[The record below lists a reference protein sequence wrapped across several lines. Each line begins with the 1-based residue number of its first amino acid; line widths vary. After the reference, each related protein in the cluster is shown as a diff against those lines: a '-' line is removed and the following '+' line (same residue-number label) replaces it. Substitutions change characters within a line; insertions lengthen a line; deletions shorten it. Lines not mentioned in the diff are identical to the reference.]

1 VIHNQAE
8 HRDAFGRFLVE
19 QITDAQIVG
28 VPGENYLFFAGD
40 YEPVINEV
48 AAFLTGEP
56 PQVEIDCILTTV
68 MFTDIVDSTRVAA
81 EIGDQRWRAILD
93 SHDRVV
99 REQLRRFRGEE
110 VNTTG
115 DGFVA
120 RFDGPARAVRCA
132 LAITQEVRDLGIEIR
147 SGLHTGECELR
158 NGDIAGLAVHVAA
171 RISSRAAPSD
181 VLVSRTVADLVAGSG
196 LRFSDR
202 GDHELKGVP
211 GEWHILAATKS

>member
-1 VIHNQAE
+1 
-8 HRDAFGRFLVE
+8 
-19 QITDAQIVG
+19 
-28 VPGENYLFFAGD
+28 
-40 YEPVINEV
+40 
-48 AAFLTGEP
+48 
-56 PQVEIDCILTTV
+56 VEIDRILTTV

-81 EIGDQRWRAILD
+81 EMGDQRWRAVLD
-93 SHDRVV
+93 SHDRLV
-99 REQLRRFRGEE
+99 RDQLRRFRGEE

-132 LAITQEVRDLGIEIR
+132 LAITHEARDLGIEIR

-171 RISSRAAPSD
+171 RISSRAEPSD

-196 LRFSDR
+196 LAFADR
-202 GDHELKGVP
+202 GDHVLKGVP
-211 GEWHILAATKS
+211 GEWRILAATKS